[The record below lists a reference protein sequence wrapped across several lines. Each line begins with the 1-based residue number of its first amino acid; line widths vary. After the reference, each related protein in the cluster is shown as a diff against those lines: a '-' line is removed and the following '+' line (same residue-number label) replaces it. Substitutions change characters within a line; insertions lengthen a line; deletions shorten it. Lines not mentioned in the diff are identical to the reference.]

1 MRMNFR
7 DLIGG
12 HPLAVLLRLA
22 VISVLVGIVLSL
34 LGVTPHNFL
43 RVLDDFARH
52 VYDLGFGAIQWLI
65 EYLVLGAIVVVP
77 VWLVMRLL
85 RARPKNDA

>member
-1 MRMNFR
+1 MNFR
-7 DLIGG
+7 DFIGG
-12 HPLAVLLRLA
+12 HPFLVLLRLA
-22 VISVLVGIVLSL
+22 IVSVLVGIVLSL

-52 VYDLGFGAIQWLI
+52 VYDLGLGAVRWLI
-65 EYLVLGAIVVVP
+65 EYLILGAILVVP

-85 RARPKNDA
+85 RARPKDDAS